1 MDHNFAV
8 SQSASNEIA
17 KILHTENPTTRCF
30 RVRVKVGGCS
40 GFEYVFDYLATPEDG
55 DLQIILENDCK
66 VLVDDASITLL
77 QNSVLDFQEDLS
89 GARFVMKNPNATARC
104 GCGNSFA
111 I

>member
-1 MDHNFAV
+1 MNHNFVV

-17 KILHTENPTTRCF
+17 KIISAENPSSRCF

-40 GFEYVFDYLATPEDG
+40 GFEYVFDYLAAPEDG
-55 DLQIILENDCK
+55 DLQIALDNDCT

-77 QNSVLDFQEDLS
+77 QNSVLDFEEDLS